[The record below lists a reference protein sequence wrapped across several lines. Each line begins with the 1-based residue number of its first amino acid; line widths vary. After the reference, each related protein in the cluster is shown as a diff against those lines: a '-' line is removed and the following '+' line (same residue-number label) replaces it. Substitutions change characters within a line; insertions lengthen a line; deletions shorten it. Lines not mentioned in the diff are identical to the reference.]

1 MKTFVDNVA
10 VQVIE
15 ASIVNNLAEVF
26 SPLAV
31 ARMTAELVS
40 QIAAESRENQTQR
53 ELLERRLQIL
63 KEGMD
68 TCKRHTSYHM
78 LGMHPSPISG

>member
-15 ASIVNNLAEVF
+15 ASIVDKLANIF

-31 ARMTAELVS
+31 AQMTSELVS
-40 QIAAESRENQTQR
+40 KVASESQENETQR
-53 ELLERRLQIL
+53 ELLERKLHIL
-63 KEGMD
+63 KEGMN
-68 TCKRHTSYHM
+68 TCKRHASRHT
-78 LGMHPSPISG
+78 LGI